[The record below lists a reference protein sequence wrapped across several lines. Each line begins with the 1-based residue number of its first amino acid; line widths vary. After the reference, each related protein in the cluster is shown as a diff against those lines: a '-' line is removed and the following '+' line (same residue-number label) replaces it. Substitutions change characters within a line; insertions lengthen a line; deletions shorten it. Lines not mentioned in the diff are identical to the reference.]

1 MLKLNP
7 DKTEFIIFGS
17 HAQLKKLDPYLP
29 VKIFGNFMHP
39 AVVVKNLAV
48 WFDANF
54 SFANHV
60 RNICKTCFIQI
71 RDLRRVRKHLTD
83 EAAILAANA
92 LVSSRLDYCNSLF
105 RSLSSLNMRKLQCIQ
120 NTLARIVT
128 NCNKYTRA
136 SPILKRLHWLPVE
149 SRCIFKTATLVTLV
163 LFCPLVAEDIVQD
176 TTIQIKGSWR
186 FLNSVHLYINPKIGH
201 SFAFDAPTVWNHL
214 PNEVRSAPTLTC
226 FRKRLKSYLFHKAF
240 PP

>member
-39 AVVVKNLAV
+39 AVVVKNLGV

-92 LVSSRLDYCNSLF
+92 LVSSHLDYCNSLF
-105 RSLSSLNMRKLQCIQ
+105 RSLSSLNMRKLQCI
-120 NTLARIVT
+120 
-128 NCNKYTRA
+128 
-136 SPILKRLHWLPVE
+136 
-149 SRCIFKTATLVTLV
+149 
-163 LFCPLVAEDIVQD
+163 
-176 TTIQIKGSWR
+176 
-186 FLNSVHLYINPKIGH
+186 
-201 SFAFDAPTVWNHL
+201 
-214 PNEVRSAPTLTC
+214 LT
-226 FRKRLKSYLFHKAF
+226 
-240 PP
+240 

>member
-1 MLKLNP
+1 MLP
-7 DKTEFIIFGS
+7 
-17 HAQLKKLDPYLP
+17 ARPQWQ
-29 VKIFGNFMHP
+29 MHP
-39 AVVVKNLAV
+39 AVVKNLGV

-149 SRCIFKTATLVTLV
+149 SRMYLQNC
-163 LFCPLVAEDIVQD
+163 
-176 TTIQIKGSWR
+176 
-186 FLNSVHLYINPKIGH
+186 H
-201 SFAFDAPTVWNHL
+201 SSL
-214 PNEVRSAPTLTC
+214 
-226 FRKRLKSYLFHKAF
+226 
-240 PP
+240 

>member
-39 AVVVKNLAV
+39 AVVVKNLGV

-60 RNICKTCFIQI
+60 HNICKTCFIQI
-71 RDLRRVRKHLTD
+71 CDLRRVRKHLTD

-149 SRCIFKTATLVTLV
+149 SRCIFKTTT
-163 LFCPLVAEDIVQD
+163 LVAEDIVQD

-186 FLNSVHLYINPKIGH
+186 FLNSVHLYINPKITLATALLLMPPQSGIICLMRY
-201 SFAFDAPTVWNHL
+201 VL
-214 PNEVRSAPTLTC
+214 PQLSPVSG
-226 FRKRLKSYLFHKAF
+226 KG
-240 PP
+240 

>member
-1 MLKLNP
+1 MSINVSKDNNL
-7 DKTEFIIFGS
+7 S
-17 HAQLKKLDPYLP
+17 HLLDSSHRDRPKVHRSISSWNLSLVLSQLTKALSKPIKEALL
-29 VKIFGNFMHP
+29 
-39 AVVVKNLAV
+39 
-48 WFDANF
+48 
-54 SFANHV
+54 
-60 RNICKTCFIQI
+60 
-71 RDLRRVRKHLTD
+71 KHLTFKTVFP
-83 EAAILAANA
+83 LALGSGKRWSET

-149 SRCIFKTATLVTLV
+149 SRCIFKTATLVYKFLHSDHPSYFGPLLPTRCGRYSTRYNHPDKRFLEV
-163 LFCPLVAEDIVQD
+163 PQFCP
-176 TTIQIKGSWR
+176 
-186 FLNSVHLYINPKIGH
+186 FVHKSKNHFGH
-201 SFAFDAPTVWNHL
+201 SLTFDAPTVWNHL

-226 FRKRLKSYLFHKAF
+226 LRKRLKSYLFHKAF

>member
-1 MLKLNP
+1 MQMTRSCFIFHISQKNAALAFNKLNSCLLDVQKWMSSSMLKLNP

-39 AVVVKNLAV
+39 AVVVKNLCV

-92 LVSSRLDYCNSLF
+92 L
-105 RSLSSLNMRKLQCIQ
+105 I
-120 NTLARIVT
+120 
-128 NCNKYTRA
+128 
-136 SPILKRLHWLPVE
+136 
-149 SRCIFKTATLVTLV
+149 TATLSSGV
-163 LFCPLVAEDIVQD
+163 CPVSICV
-176 TTIQIKGSWR
+176 
-186 FLNSVHLYINPKIGH
+186 NYSVFKI
-201 SFAFDAPTVWNHL
+201 HL
-214 PNEVRSAPTLTC
+214 PGLSQTVTNTRGHL
-226 FRKRLKSYLFHKAF
+226 LFSNDSIGSQLNLAVSSKL
-240 PP
+240 PL